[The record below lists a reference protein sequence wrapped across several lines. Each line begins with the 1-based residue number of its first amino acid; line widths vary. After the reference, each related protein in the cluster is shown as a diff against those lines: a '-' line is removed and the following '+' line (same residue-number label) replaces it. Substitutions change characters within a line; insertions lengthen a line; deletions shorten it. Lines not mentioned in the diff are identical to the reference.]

1 MIIYD
6 LQCSEGHR
14 FEGWFDDE
22 RAYENQRESGL
33 IACPVCN
40 GGNVSR
46 LPSAFA
52 IKGGASSPVRGSHTP
67 MELEA
72 FQRSMSEYL
81 EKNFDNVG
89 SDFTAEALK
98 IHYGVSE
105 KKSIRGT
112 STREEE
118 KLLEKEGI
126 PFFKV
131 PLAPPTDSNT

>member
-40 GGNVSR
+40 GGDVSR

-52 IKGGASSPVRGSHTP
+52 IKGGTSSPARGGPHVP
-67 MELEA
+67 VELEA
-72 FQRSMSEYL
+72 LQRSLGEYL
-81 EKNFDNVG
+81 EKNFDDVG
-89 SDFTAEALK
+89 SDFTTEALK

-112 STREEE
+112 STKEEE
-118 KLLEKEGI
+118 KLLREEGI
-126 PFFKV
+126 PFF
-131 PLAPPTDSNT
+131 